1 MHQALYRVYRP
12 KTFDDIVGQ
21 EHITSVL
28 KNQVAEDTV
37 NHAYLFCGP
46 RGTGKTS
53 TAKVL
58 ARAVNCTG
66 EIKPCYQCK
75 SCEQSSL
82 DIIEMDAASNNS
94 VDNIRDIRDNIVFM
108 PSVSRYKVYIIDEVH
123 MLSQGAFNAL
133 LKTLEE
139 PPSHVIFIL
148 ATTEPQKIPATV
160 LSRCQRFDFK
170 KIDDSI
176 LTQQLEKVLLQEGKE
191 FEADAVQCIVQ
202 KSDGGMRDALS
213 LLDKVMNLSKLTKQ
227 EVIQALGEVQEET
240 YLAFIQFMKDKNIPE
255 LLSLIEQLNQNGL
268 DMKQFV
274 VDLLYYLKE
283 SLLKMWRE
291 EEKNQLD
298 KVFQSIEISDIVR
311 WIEKMVFILNEMKYS
326 SVPAT
331 ILEVEMIRF
340 LEMPCEM
347 TADVQDL
354 ILLQKEL
361 VRLRERVQMLEQ
373 KLQVG
378 ALRSAFAQREECDEE
393 VKKEEQPLIS
403 SCDVK
408 ELPEQLS
415 AQEQDKVDDIN
426 NRFSEIY
433 ELLKQ
438 RHEASKKA
446 LLQEGRVVR
455 FVGQQI
461 YIAYDRAYEFHKN
474 RIDTSE
480 TVQLLSQI
488 FSDCLQETVKVN
500 FLFKDEMKNISE
512 EQKEDIVDVLKQEFP
527 DIPLEVE

>member
-12 KTFDDIVGQ
+12 KTFEDIVGQ

-66 EIKPCYQCK
+66 DIKPCYQCK
-75 SCEQSSL
+75 SCEQSTL
-82 DIIEMDAASNNS
+82 DVIEMDAASNNS
-94 VDNIRDIRDNIVFM
+94 VENIRDIRDNIVFM
-108 PSVSRYKVYIIDEVH
+108 PNISRYKVYIIDEVH

-176 LTQQLEKVLLQEGKE
+176 LTQQLEKVLLQEKKE
-191 FEADAVQCIVQ
+191 FDSDAVQCIVQ

-213 LLDKVMNLSKLTKQ
+213 LLDKVMNLPKLTKQ
-227 EVIQALGEVQEET
+227 EVIQVLGDVKEEK
-240 YLAFIQFMKDKNIPE
+240 YLEFIHFMRDKKIPE
-255 LLSLIEQLNQNGL
+255 LLLLIEELNQNGL

-274 VDLLYYLKE
+274 VDFLYYLKE
-283 SLLKMWRE
+283 SLLKMWNG
-291 EEKNQLD
+291 EEKKQLD
-298 KVFQSIEISDIVR
+298 QVFQSVEVSDIVR
-311 WIEKMVFILNEMKYS
+311 WIEQLAFILNEMKYS
-326 SVPAT
+326 FVPAT
-331 ILEVEMIRF
+331 ILEVELIRF
-340 LEMPCEM
+340 LEMPCGM
-347 TADVQDL
+347 TPNTEEL
-354 ILLQKEL
+354 NLLQKEI
-361 VRLRERVQMLEQ
+361 VRLRERVQNLEQ
-373 KLQVG
+373 KLQNGV
-378 ALRSAFAQREECDEE
+378 LSPTFSQVEEYDEE
-393 VKKEEQPLIS
+393 GKKEEQDFLPSPDI
-403 SCDVK
+403 K
-408 ELPEQLS
+408 ELPEELS
-415 AQEQDKVDDIN
+415 HQEKSKVDEIN
-426 NRFSEIY
+426 NRFPEIY

-461 YIAYDRAYEFHKN
+461 YIAYDRPYEFHKN
-474 RIDTSE
+474 RIDTPE

-488 FSDCLQETVKVN
+488 FSECLEETVRVN

-512 EQKEDIVDVLKQEFP
+512 EQTEDIVDVLRGEFP

>member
-1 MHQALYRVYRP
+1 MA
-12 KTFDDIVGQ
+12 
-21 EHITSVL
+21 
-28 KNQVAEDTV
+28 
-37 NHAYLFCGP
+37 
-46 RGTGKTS
+46 
-53 TAKVL
+53 
-58 ARAVNCTG
+58 
-66 EIKPCYQCK
+66 
-75 SCEQSSL
+75 
-82 DIIEMDAASNNS
+82 
-94 VDNIRDIRDNIVFM
+94 
-108 PSVSRYKVYIIDEVH
+108 
-123 MLSQGAFNAL
+123 
-133 LKTLEE
+133 
-139 PPSHVIFIL
+139 
-148 ATTEPQKIPATV
+148 
-160 LSRCQRFDFK
+160 
-170 KIDDSI
+170 
-176 LTQQLEKVLLQEGKE
+176 
-191 FEADAVQCIVQ
+191 
-202 KSDGGMRDALS
+202 
-213 LLDKVMNLSKLTKQ
+213 
-227 EVIQALGEVQEET
+227 
-240 YLAFIQFMKDKNIPE
+240 
-255 LLSLIEQLNQNGL
+255 
-268 DMKQFV
+268 
-274 VDLLYYLKE
+274 
-283 SLLKMWRE
+283 
-291 EEKNQLD
+291 
-298 KVFQSIEISDIVR
+298 
-311 WIEKMVFILNEMKYS
+311 FILNEMKYS

-331 ILEVEMIRF
+331 ILEVETIRF

-361 VRLRERVQMLEQ
+361 VMLRERVQMLEQ

-461 YIAYDRAYEFHKN
+461 YIAYDRPYEFHKN
-474 RIDTSE
+474 RIDTLE

-500 FLFKDEMKNISE
+500 FLFKDEMNNISE